1 VARRHTHISWHSD
14 IGFVSLKDAQE
25 LSDSGVCNEAMMLIR
40 RAATSKAISMISMF
54 PSSAASTGQASSFSA
69 WSWGGLCVQVLLGI
83 SETKQSD
90 SHDVGEWLMD

>member
-1 VARRHTHISWHSD
+1 
-14 IGFVSLKDAQE
+14 LKNAHE
-25 LSDSGVCNEAMMLIR
+25 FSDSGVCNDAMMLIR
-40 RAATSKAISMISMF
+40 RAATSKAVSMISIMS
-54 PSSAASTGQASSFSA
+54 PSSAASTGQASNFSA